1 MTVRI
6 RFKGPLASQIPR
18 NIIEVQV
25 SNEIRTLND
34 ILGILLG
41 EYPEAGAIWESAE
54 QMDTD
59 ALLLKNGVD
68 IGLLDGLDTVLNDN
82 DEIIVLP
89 LVHGG

>member
-1 MTVRI
+1 M
-6 RFKGPLASQIPR
+6 PR
-18 NIIEVQV
+18 DIIEVQHTD
-25 SNEIRTLND
+25 ELTRLKD

-41 EYPEAGAIWESAE
+41 EYPEAGAIWESPE

-68 IGLLDGLDTVLNDN
+68 IGLLDGLDTVLKDN
-82 DEIIVLP
+82 DEIVVLP